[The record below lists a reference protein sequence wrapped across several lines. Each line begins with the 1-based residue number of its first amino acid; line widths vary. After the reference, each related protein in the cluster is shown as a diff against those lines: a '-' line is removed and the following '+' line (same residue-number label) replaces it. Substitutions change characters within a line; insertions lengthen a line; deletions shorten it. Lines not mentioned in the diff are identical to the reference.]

1 MAKTAFTTNSAETRK
16 KWNEKLYRDWM
27 KEAYFPRFFGSEMD
41 GLVLEKTD
49 FLKEQGDEI
58 TFTLIH
64 RLTGSGVTEGITL
77 EGNEEALDPTSFSIT
92 LEENAH
98 AVRDRGPLDRQR
110 PGFSI
115 DEKSDKA
122 IRVWG
127 AEKID
132 EKCFTAM
139 DLSPSVI
146 FYTTAN
152 STVYNATSTLATAK
166 AAIDSNEVITLNLI
180 SFLKAYAKTGG
191 NRAQTP
197 IKPVMVGGKPY
208 WIMLTH
214 PDSMFDLKTSSAW
227 QQANR
232 EARERA
238 SENPIFTGAVGVW
251 DGVVIHE
258 HENITVGADAGA
270 GGDVAYCQAHFMGMG
285 ALAVA
290 WGKRPFVVAEE
301 FDYKREHGFGLDM
314 IFAAKKPQFDYS
326 GTTKDYGTFMVMLA
340 RTNVGGITIT

>member
-1 MAKTAFTTNSAETRK
+1 MAKTAFTTADAETRK
-16 KWNEKLYRDWM
+16 KWNEKLFRDWM
-27 KEAYFPRFFGSEMD
+27 KEAYFPRFFGSEFD

-64 RLTGSGVTEGITL
+64 RLTGAGVTEGITL
-77 EGNEEALDPTSFSIT
+77 EGNEEALDPTSFSVV

-98 AVRDRGPLDRQR
+98 AVRDRGPLDRKR

-115 DEKSDKA
+115 DAKSDKA

-132 EKCFTAM
+132 QKCFDAM
-139 DLSPSVI
+139 DLSPRVI
-146 FYTTAN
+146 FYTTTN
-152 STVYNATSTLATAK
+152 STVYNATATLATAK
-166 AAIDSNEVITLNLI
+166 TAIDSNETLTLNFI
-180 SFLKAYAKTGG
+180 SFLKTWAKTGG
-191 NRAQTP
+191 DRSQTP
-197 IKPVMVGGKPY
+197 LKPVKVNGKNY
-208 WIMLTH
+208 YILLTH
-214 PDSMFDLKTSSAW
+214 PDSLFDLRSSDAF
-227 QQANR
+227 QAAMR
-232 EARERA
+232 DAEKRGKD
-238 SENPIFTGAVGVW
+238 NPLFTGATAIW
-251 DGVVIHE
+251 DDVVIHE
-258 HENITVGADAGA
+258 HENITTGTNAGVGT
-270 GGDVAYCQAHFMGMG
+270 DVAYCQAHFMGAG

-326 GTTKDYGTFMVMLA
+326 GTTKDYGTVMVMLA